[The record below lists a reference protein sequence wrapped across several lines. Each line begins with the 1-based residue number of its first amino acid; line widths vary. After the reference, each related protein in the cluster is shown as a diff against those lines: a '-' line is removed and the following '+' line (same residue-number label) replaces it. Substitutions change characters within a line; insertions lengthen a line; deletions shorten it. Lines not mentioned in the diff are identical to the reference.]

1 MNSVILSSLVSFFG
15 TLGAWFKNSG
25 LYALFMKIYT
35 AVSNSWKNSAVM
47 TWIRSAKSDGAS
59 VKSASAKVLFSPFAL
74 LDVLRG
80 KAGEFLDKNIS
91 QSFICVWAKTYM
103 QNFMAVNTRFFGIM
117 LIAMAFSYCAASRHI
132 SKIALIA
139 GAVGAVLCIVN
150 YNLMSFLNPSKFVG
164 IVKSMAG
171 FKDLDFEFFDETKT
185 HGILR
190 LVLALAAGLIT
201 GAAVSF
207 NALYGAV
214 IPFAVFGLVLVMY
227 APITGV

>member
-1 MNSVILSSLVSFFG
+1 MNSVILSSLASFFG
-15 TLGAWFKNSG
+15 TLGAWFKNSA

-117 LIAMAFSYCAASRHI
+117 LIAMAFSYCAASRHM
-132 SKIALIA
+132 SKIAK
-139 GAVGAVLCIVN
+139 IVP
-150 YNLMSFLNPSKFVG
+150 Y
-164 IVKSMAG
+164 
-171 FKDLDFEFFDETKT
+171 E
-185 HGILR
+185 
-190 LVLALAAGLIT
+190 
-201 GAAVSF
+201 
-207 NALYGAV
+207 
-214 IPFAVFGLVLVMY
+214 
-227 APITGV
+227 